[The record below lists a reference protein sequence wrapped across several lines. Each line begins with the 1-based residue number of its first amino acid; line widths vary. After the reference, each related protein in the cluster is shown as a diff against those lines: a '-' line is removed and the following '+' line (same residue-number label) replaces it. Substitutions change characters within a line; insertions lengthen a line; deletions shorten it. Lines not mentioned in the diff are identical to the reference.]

1 MQNLI
6 NTNQKIFV
14 AGHNGMVGRSIIKNL
29 RNKNYKNIIYASR
42 EILDLTDNQ
51 CMKKWFK
58 ENKPE
63 VVIIAAAKVGGINAN
78 NTYPVD
84 FLLENLK
91 IQNNIIENSWKNNA
105 RRLLFLGSSC
115 IYPKTTP
122 QPIKEEYLLDSQLE
136 NTNKWYAIAKI
147 TGIKLCEALRIQY
160 NFDAIS
166 LMPTNL
172 YGPGDNYH
180 PENSHV
186 LPALIKKFC
195 DAREN
200 NSKEVICWGSGNPY
214 REFLHVDDLGDA
226 CVYALEKWKPGLPNS
241 PKDMNGNYL
250 SFINI
255 GTGQDISIKDLATL
269 IAEIVG
275 FKGIIKW
282 DSKKPDGTLRKR
294 LDISR
299 FTELGWEAKIKLK
312 DGIKKTVD
320 DYKKE
325 LKEGR
330 LRQI

>member
-1 MQNLI
+1 MKNLI
-6 NTNQKIFV
+6 NTNQKIFI

-29 RNKNYKNIIYASR
+29 RNKNYKNLIYNSR
-42 EILDLTDNQ
+42 EELDLTDNRSVNE
-51 CMKKWFK
+51 WFK
-58 ENKPE
+58 INKPE

-78 NTYPVD
+78 NSYPVD

-91 IQNNIIENSWKNNA
+91 IQNNIIENAWKNNA

-115 IYPKTTP
+115 IYPQKTP
-122 QPIKEEYLLDSQLE
+122 QPIKEEYLLNSQLE
-136 NTNKWYAIAKI
+136 PTNKWYAIAKI

-172 YGPGDNYH
+172 YGPHDNYH

-195 DAREN
+195 DAYQN
-200 NSKEVICWGSGNPY
+200 NSKEVICWGSGNPC

-226 CVYALEKWKPGLPNS
+226 CIYALENWKPGLANS
-241 PKDMNGNYL
+241 PKDKNGNYL
-250 SFINI
+250 SYINVGI
-255 GTGQDISIKDLATL
+255 GQDISIKDLANL

-282 DSKKPDGTLRKR
+282 DSNKPDGTLRKR
-294 LDISR
+294 LEISR
-299 FTELGWEAKIKLK
+299 FTELGWKAKIKLK
-312 DGIKKTVD
+312 DGIKRTID

-325 LKEGR
+325 LKENT
-330 LRQI
+330 LRQV